1 MKLLLLFIVLTFAG
15 IVTQSP
21 ELMVVSAWLL
31 IFTLMEMAVL
41 KIKNEL

>member
-1 MKLLLLFIVLTFAG
+1 MKSSILLMILVFLGIVLQ
-15 IVTQSP
+15 IP

-41 KIKNEL
+41 QIKNEL